1 MSRINR
7 VEVQEFAFEL
17 PDLGFDAG
25 EFNIVFQPKNTLK
38 MSKYAIAMWI
48 LPSNATGWV
57 IARSRCTAGA
67 TGNSAESIVSLRM
80 NSSN

>member
-25 EFNIVFQPKNTLK
+25 GILFASPLQLTK
-38 MSKYAIAMWI
+38 M
-48 LPSNATGWV
+48 
-57 IARSRCTAGA
+57 
-67 TGNSAESIVSLRM
+67 
-80 NSSN
+80 